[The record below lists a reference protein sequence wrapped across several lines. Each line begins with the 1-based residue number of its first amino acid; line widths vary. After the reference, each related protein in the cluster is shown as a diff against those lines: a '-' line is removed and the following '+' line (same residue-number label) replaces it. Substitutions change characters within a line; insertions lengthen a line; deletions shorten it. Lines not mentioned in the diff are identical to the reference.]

1 MINKYF
7 KYNRK
12 LQKLSDSILSFDNSS
27 KMKKKLIK
35 KISKLNEFQFI
46 MLFNGFIIEK
56 GIDEVT
62 ENELMLF
69 ILTDKIHY
77 PNNPHSGIDIYEN
90 KYLSDDELKEIINSG
105 ITLTHERL
113 NCKSKIEKLVKNLF
127 IVPYQIDN
135 YSDESLLEIQLKK
148 YFENSMEFLKEFPKT
163 TQITKLNYLRDKIID
178 TFLVEISILSDYIT
192 KNISLKNTETN
203 KKNQLI
209 FILEEVLK
217 LEEKLIEL
225 DKIIVNKIDSYNIKK
240 EGNYFIDSDTELLKK
255 LYSELEKNDFI
266 DIHKTSQEEFIEV
279 LKSDWDEHSSIIHL
293 KMDSIQFGYFIDRL
307 FIELKIKIHLSSIEY
322 AGNIITKNGKI
333 NARSASS
340 SYSNSKKKGTL
351 PKRHKNI
358 ESIFEKLKMNKKD

>member
-7 KYNRK
+7 KCDRK
-12 LQKLSDSILSFDNSS
+12 LQKLSDSLLSFDNSL

-46 MLFNGFIIEK
+46 VLFNGFIIEK

-77 PNNPHSGIDIYEN
+77 PQNPHLGVDIYEN
-90 KYLSDDELKEIINSG
+90 ECLSDDELKEIINSG
-105 ITLTHERL
+105 ITLTHESF
-113 NCKSKIEKLVKNLF
+113 NCKNKIEKLVKNLF

-135 YSDESLLEIQLKK
+135 YSEEPLFDEQLKR
-148 YFENSMEFLKEFPKT
+148 YNENSMEFLKEFPKT
-163 TQITKLNYLRDKIID
+163 TQITKLNYLRDKIINN
-178 TFLVEISILSDYIT
+178 FLAEISILSHFIT

-203 KKNQLI
+203 KKNHLI
-209 FILEEVLK
+209 FILEEILK

-225 DKIIVNKIDSYNIKK
+225 DNVIVNKINSYKIKK
-240 EGNYFIDSDTELLKK
+240 EGNYFIDTNTELLIK

-279 LKSDWDEHSSIIHL
+279 LKSDWDKHNSIIHL
-293 KMDSIQFGYFIDRL
+293 KIDSIQFGYLLDCL
-307 FIELKIKIHLSSIEY
+307 LEHLKIKIQLSSIEY
-322 AGNIITKNGKI
+322 AGNIINKNGII
-333 NARSASS
+333 NARSVSS
-340 SYSNSKKKGTL
+340 SYSNSKKKGTM
-351 PKRHKNI
+351 PKRHKDI
-358 ESIFEKLKMNKKD
+358 ESIFEKLKIQIKD

>member
-12 LQKLSDSILSFDNSS
+12 LQKLSDLILSFDNSS

-135 YSDESLLEIQLKK
+135 YSDEAVLEVQLKK
-148 YFENSMEFLKEFPKT
+148 YNENSMEFLKEFPKT
-163 TQITKLNYLRDKIID
+163 TQITKLNYLRDKIINS
-178 TFLVEISILSDYIT
+178 FLVEISILSDYIT

-209 FILEEVLK
+209 FILEKVLK

-225 DKIIVNKIDSYNIKK
+225 DKVIVNKIDSYNIKK

-279 LKSDWDEHSSIIHL
+279 LKSDWDKHSSIIHI
-293 KMDSIQFGYFIDRL
+293 KMDSIQFGYFIERL
-307 FIELKIKIHLSSIEY
+307 FVELKIKIHLSSIEY